1 MQMIFGSV
9 KELGTVLECKGM
21 GVPEISHLKW
31 HCLSQR
37 YIVSS
42 TLLGLGRTGMEI
54 CGIAVG
60 INLETTEY
68 GNYPTEVGRNGSISD
83 LDNVALEVSQ

>member
-1 MQMIFGSV
+1 M
-9 KELGTVLECKGM
+9 
-21 GVPEISHLKW
+21 
-31 HCLSQR
+31 
-37 YIVSS
+37 SS